1 MKKKYLKK
9 YGNIC
14 RWILIYKKE
23 NKNNNKDNNKNGIM
37 NRDKMKMK
45 NNKRYKYEKESK

>member
-14 RWILIYKKE
+14 RWILIYKK
-23 NKNNNKDNNKNGIM
+23 NNKNNKNGIM

-45 NNKRYKYEKESK
+45 NNKRYKYEKEDK

>member
-23 NKNNNKDNNKNGIM
+23 NKNNKKNNKNGIM
-37 NRDKMKMK
+37 NRDKKEMK
-45 NNKRYKYEKESK
+45 NNKRYKYEKEDK

>member
-23 NKNNNKDNNKNGIM
+23 NKNNMDNKDKNGIM
-37 NRDKMKMK
+37 NRDKKEMK
-45 NNKRYKYEKESK
+45 NNKRYKYEKVDK